1 MSAALS
7 IARASVLRAA
17 RRPSSWWLSAL
28 AFLPALL
35 GAWLGAAGY
44 DALSVPAPL
53 LVYVAAPL
61 LVVPWVAG
69 VLGEAFERRTVI
81 YWFVRPMARPAALLG
96 EWLGA
101 SVAVGTVLLL
111 GGAMLA
117 VANAL
122 TGNAAISSLARLPL
136 ALLAE
141 AVALAGFSVG
151 VATLAPRH
159 PVSVAVGVLAVTEVA
174 LPSLWGP
181 LQGISLSRHVLVLAG
196 VDASPLLHSLVGEA
210 PAPSVGVAL
219 AALSA
224 FAAIPLGLAVKT
236 VVDRDL

>member
-7 IARASVLRAA
+7 IARVSILRAV

-28 AFLPALL
+28 AFLPAAL
-35 GAWLGAAGY
+35 GAWLGASGY

-61 LVVPWVAG
+61 LVIPWVAG

-81 YWFVRPMARPAALLG
+81 YWFVRPMARPTALLG
-96 EWLGA
+96 EWIGA
-101 SVAVGTVLLL
+101 AVAVGTALLL

-136 ALLAE
+136 AMLAE

-151 VATLAPRH
+151 VATLAPKH
-159 PVSVAVGVLAVTEVA
+159 PVSVAVGALAVTEVA

-181 LQGISLSRHVLVLAG
+181 LQVVSLSRHVLVLAG

-210 PAPSVGVAL
+210 PAASVGVAL
-219 AALSA
+219 LVLALYV
-224 FAAIPLGLAVKT
+224 AIPLGLAVRT
-236 VVDRDL
+236 VLDRDL

>member
-7 IARASVLRAA
+7 IARVSILRAV

-28 AFLPALL
+28 AFLPAAL
-35 GAWLGAAGY
+35 GRLARGHGLRRALG
-44 DALSVPAPL
+44 PAPL

-61 LVVPWVAG
+61 LVVPWAAG

-81 YWFVRPMARPAALLG
+81 YWFVRPMARPTALLG
-96 EWLGA
+96 EWLGSA
-101 SVAVGTVLLL
+101 AAVGTVLLL

-122 TGNAAISSLARLPL
+122 TGNAAISSLARLPI
-136 ALLAE
+136 AMLAE

-151 VATLAPRH
+151 VATLAPKH
-159 PVSVAVGVLAVTEVA
+159 PVSVAIGALAVTEVA

-181 LQGISLSRHVLVLAG
+181 LQVVSLAPGADPRRGGRLPPASQPGGRGALRLRGRRAAGDGALRGDPARGSRCA
-196 VDASPLLHSLVGEA
+196 
-210 PAPSVGVAL
+210 
-219 AALSA
+219 
-224 FAAIPLGLAVKT
+224 
-236 VVDRDL
+236 R

>member
-7 IARASVLRAA
+7 IARASILRAA

-28 AFLPALL
+28 AFAPAAL
-35 GAWLGAAGY
+35 GGWLGATGY

-53 LVYVAAPL
+53 LVSVAAPL

-81 YWFVRPMARPAALLG
+81 YWFVRPMARPTALLG

-101 SVAVGTVLLL
+101 AVSVGTVLLL

-122 TGNAAISSLARLPL
+122 TGNASLSSLARLPA
-136 ALLAE
+136 ALFAE

-159 PVSVAVGVLAVTEVA
+159 PVSVAVGALAVTEVA

-181 LQGISLSRHVLVLAG
+181 LQTVSLSRQVLVLAG
-196 VDASPLLHSLVGEA
+196 LDASPLRASLTGDA
-210 PAPSVGVAL
+210 PPPSVAVAL
-219 AALSA
+219 LVLAL
-224 FAAIPLGLAVKT
+224 FAAIPLGLGVRT
-236 VVDRDL
+236 VLDRDL

>member
-7 IARASVLRAA
+7 IARVSVLRAL

-28 AFLPALL
+28 AFLPAAL
-35 GAWLGAAGY
+35 GAWLGASGY

-81 YWFVRPMARPAALLG
+81 YWFVRPMARPTALLG
-96 EWLGA
+96 EWIGA
-101 SVAVGTVLLL
+101 TVTVGTVLLL

-122 TGNAAISSLARLPL
+122 TGNATMASLARLPL
-136 ALLAE
+136 AMLAE
-141 AVALAGFSVG
+141 AFALAGFSVG
-151 VATLAPRH
+151 VGALAPKH

-174 LPSLWGP
+174 LPTLWGP
-181 LQGISLSRHVLVLAG
+181 MQSISLSRQVLVLAG
-196 VDASPLLHSLVGEA
+196 LDSSAVLPSLVGAA
-210 PAPSVGVAL
+210 PTPSL
-219 AALSA
+219 PIAALVLA
-224 FAAIPLGLAVKT
+224 VFVAIPMGLAVRT
-236 VVDRDL
+236 VIDRDL

>member
-1 MSAALS
+1 VSAALA
-7 IARASVLRAA
+7 IARVSVLRAV

-28 AFLPALL
+28 AFLPAAL
-35 GAWLGAAGY
+35 GAWLGASGY

-53 LVYVAAPL
+53 LVYVVAPL

-81 YWFVRPMARPAALLG
+81 YWFVRPIARPSALLG

-101 SVAVGTVLLL
+101 TVAVGAVLML

-122 TGNAAISSLARLPL
+122 TGNATIASLGRLPL
-136 ALLAE
+136 AMLAE

-151 VATLAPRH
+151 VGALAPKH
-159 PVSVAVGVLAVTEVA
+159 PVSVAVGALAVTEVA
-174 LPSLWGP
+174 LPTVWAP
-181 LQGISLSRHVLVLAG
+181 LQTLSLSRQVLVLAG
-196 VDASPLLHSLVGEA
+196 LDASTALPSLVGTA
-210 PAPSVGVAL
+210 PAASLPV
-219 AALSA
+219 AALVLA
-224 FAAIPLGLAVKT
+224 VFVAIPMGLAVRT
-236 VVDRDL
+236 VLDRDL